1 MDNNGKVIK
10 DQPAETL
17 QKQYSSVWSQPKD
30 FLKIRN
36 MEYFIVMSSVE
47 GPKLEYVSITKMKI
61 KKAISRLKNG
71 ASPGPDGATPEILIN
86 FCDQLLDPLEIIFQ
100 NSMDTSIFPDI

>member
-1 MDNNGKVIK
+1 MDNKGKVIK

-36 MEYFIVMSSVE
+36 MEYFMDMSSVE

-61 KKAISRLKNG
+61 KKAISRLKMEHHQG
-71 ASPGPDGATPEILIN
+71 LMG
-86 FCDQLLDPLEIIFQ
+86 LLQ
-100 NSMDTSIFPDI
+100 KY